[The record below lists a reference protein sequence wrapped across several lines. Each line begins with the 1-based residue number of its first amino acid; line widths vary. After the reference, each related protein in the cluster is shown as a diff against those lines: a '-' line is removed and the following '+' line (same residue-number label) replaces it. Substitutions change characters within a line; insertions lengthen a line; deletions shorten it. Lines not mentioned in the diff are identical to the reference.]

1 MDLLIINKNHTCEL
15 QLGLRELH
23 HQLNTNHV
31 MSICNMQDI
40 VPVSVTMLKMKD
52 IILLFKK
59 RITLN
64 PDIIT
69 MYLIW
74 YKQMTDFY
82 RPLKIEL

>member
-1 MDLLIINKNHTCEL
+1 
-15 QLGLRELH
+15 
-23 HQLNTNHV
+23 
-31 MSICNMQDI
+31 MQDI
-40 VPVSVTMLKMKD
+40 VPGSVTMLKMKD

-69 MYLIW
+69 MCLIW
-74 YKQMTDFY
+74 YKQITDFY